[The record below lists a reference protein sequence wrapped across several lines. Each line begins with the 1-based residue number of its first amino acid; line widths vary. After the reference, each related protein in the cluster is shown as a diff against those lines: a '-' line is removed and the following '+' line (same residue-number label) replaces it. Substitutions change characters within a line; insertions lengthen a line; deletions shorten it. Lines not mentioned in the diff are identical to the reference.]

1 MNPSLKRLGR
11 RGMAILLVLG
21 VLAITLA
28 VCYATLRG
36 QGATAQL
43 ARNNS
48 RALQAREAAHSGLA
62 AALRKMSESGWGGVN
77 VPLNAN
83 VTPDSWYEV
92 TFSTGD
98 PTLTV
103 ASPKFGEYPYRVTID
118 ATGLVSDPSDPSI
131 RAVHKSRCVVQLIR
145 RAIASEPA
153 AWPRLTGSTVYQWG
167 VRNIQL
173 QEP

>member
-1 MNPSLKRLGR
+1 MNLSSRQLSR

-36 QGATAQL
+36 QGTTAQL

-62 AALRKMSESGWGGVN
+62 AALRKMSEAGWGGVG
-77 VPLNAN
+77 VPLSAY
-83 VTPDSWYEV
+83 VTADSWYEV

-103 ASPKFGEYPYRVTID
+103 ASPK
-118 ATGLVSDPSDPSI
+118 
-131 RAVHKSRCVVQLIR
+131 
-145 RAIASEPA
+145 
-153 AWPRLTGSTVYQWG
+153 
-167 VRNIQL
+167 
-173 QEP
+173 